1 MEPAREHARRLAQ
14 NIIILKAYLHITS
27 CSEALLAVRRQDAK
41 PDIFGV
47 FFMMD
52 GLVVVPR
59 RKNLVVCRVF
69 EGLGFFP
76 GVWDLMSFSS
86 FLARCR
92 HESLRN

>member
-1 MEPAREHARRLAQ
+1 MEPAREHSRRLAQ
-14 NIIILKAYLHITS
+14 NIIILKTNLHVTS

-41 PDIFGV
+41 PDIFGA
-47 FFMMD
+47 FFMVD

-76 GVWDLMSFSS
+76 DVWDSLSFSS
-86 FLARCR
+86 FAARSI